1 MWKEIVEIA
10 ILWFVIYH
18 ILLFFEGTRA
28 VQVLRGIIVL
38 LVVFLL
44 VQRFE
49 LTALDWVLTKL
60 FGISVIAI
68 LVIFHPEIRQGL
80 ARLGQRH
87 LFGTSL
93 KQEDMD
99 LMLIEISNAAEYFS
113 KNKIGALIAIE
124 REDPL
129 GGYAESGM
137 AIDSKISE
145 ELLETI
151 FTPSSPLHDGG
162 VIVQH
167 GRVLAAGCLFPLT
180 QGYDLSRIFGTRHR
194 AALGISE
201 ETDAIVLVVSE
212 ERKDMSLVF
221 KGKLHKD
228 LGRDELLSKMK
239 EFYKVRKNHA

>member
-129 GGYAESGM
+129 GGYAESGV
-137 AIDSKISE
+137 AIDSKISA